1 MPDARTVHGLL
12 AGLHP
17 PQVLP
22 RALDLDLGDFKARVV
37 SNSHQVLDGLATY
50 FGPFVSPRGNGSH
63 LKVTAL
69 EMAAPSPDAVLTVK
83 QPDPGKT
90 KIKEEYLDLA
100 DGRVVSKRL
109 TGMLFVFGGRN
120 HYALGPC
127 LDNLNQVINFI
138 NNRHIQW
145 ELDRGA
151 LLAHAAAVCNG
162 HRGLALAGFSGMGKS
177 TLALHLLSRGLDFVS
192 NDRLMIRRDRQG
204 VGMAGVAK
212 LPRINPGTALNNPDL
227 SGVLTPQERERFAAL
242 APDALWCLE
251 HKYDVYLE
259 DCYGPD
265 RFRLRGS
272 LDALAILN
280 WQRDQGP
287 PEARLVNLADR
298 PDLLGAFSKEPG
310 LFYLPPDPPPDHS
323 DQAYL
328 TALAGVKVIEISGG
342 VDFDAAADACLGLLE
357 GS

>member
-1 MPDARTVHGLL
+1 MADTRTVHGLL
-12 AGLHP
+12 PGLHP

-22 RALDLDLGDFKARVV
+22 RALDLALGDFKVRVV
-37 SNSHQVLDGLATY
+37 SNSNQVLDDLAAY
-50 FGPFVSPRGNGSH
+50 FGPFVSPRGNGAH
-63 LKVTAL
+63 MKIHAL
-69 EMAAPSPDAVLTVK
+69 EMPAPGLDLDLTVK

-100 DGRVVSKRL
+100 DGRVVGKRL
-109 TGMLFVFGGRN
+109 TGMLFVFGGQN
-120 HYALGPC
+120 HFALGPC

-151 LLAHAAAVCNG
+151 LLAHAAAVCND

-177 TLALHLLSRGLDFVS
+177 TLALHLMSRGLDFIS

-227 SGVLTPQERERFAAL
+227 SAVLTPDEREKFSAL
-242 APDALWCLE
+242 PPDELWCLE
-251 HKYDVYLE
+251 HKYDVFLE

-265 RFRLRGS
+265 RFRLRGG
-272 LDALAILN
+272 LHALTILN
-280 WQRDQGP
+280 WRRDLGAPQ
-287 PEARLVNLADR
+287 ARLVNLAER

-323 DQAYL
+323 EKAYL
-328 TALAGVKVIEISGG
+328 DALAGVKVMEISGG
-342 VDFDAAADACLGLLE
+342 VDFDLAADACLGLLE
-357 GS
+357 DS